1 EGCPGRPAGGCRRG
15 KRWRSRRGRRRRVR
29 RRTDDG
35 GPARGAGPPFV
46 CVLVV
51 GGRGLGASTVRPH
64 KGAVCPGARLMRAGG
79 KSPSSSVRRGGRTG
93 FPAASAA
100 VPPRSGFGPASNDL
114 SARFFR
120 APCGMLSP

>member
-79 KSPSSSVRRGGRTG
+79 RGPASAPAVRWHEWAAVSPGARLARVGGKSPSGLG
-93 FPAASAA
+93 
-100 VPPRSGFGPASNDL
+100 
-114 SARFFR
+114 
-120 APCGMLSP
+120 